1 VAQRR
6 RREVNAKPGRRPSE
20 SRSTM
25 AMVMMQQDANHMG
38 NVFGGTI
45 MKLVDLIS
53 YVTATRHCRTNTVTA
68 SIDKISFLSPVHVG
82 DLLTL
87 KANVNAAWT
96 TSMEIG
102 VRVEAEDMRTGEVRH
117 TGSCYVTMVALG
129 PDGKPARVPE
139 LTFETE
145 EDHKRFRQANRRR
158 ARRLEEAA
166 MERGDR

>member
-1 VAQRR
+1 MANVKERKAQR
-6 RREVNAKPGRRPSE
+6 PGRTPAN

-25 AMVMMQQDANHMG
+25 SMVMMQQDANHMG

-53 YVTATRHCRTNTVTA
+53 YVAASRHCRTNTVTA
-68 SIDKISFLSPVHVG
+68 SIDKISFLSPVHVS

-87 KANVNAAWT
+87 KANVNAAWR

-117 TGSCYVTMVALG
+117 TSSCYVTMVALG
-129 PDGKPARVPE
+129 ADGRPTAIPE
-139 LTFETE
+139 LILETE
-145 EDHKRFRQANRRR
+145 EDHRRFRQANRRR

-166 MERGDR
+166 LERRDH